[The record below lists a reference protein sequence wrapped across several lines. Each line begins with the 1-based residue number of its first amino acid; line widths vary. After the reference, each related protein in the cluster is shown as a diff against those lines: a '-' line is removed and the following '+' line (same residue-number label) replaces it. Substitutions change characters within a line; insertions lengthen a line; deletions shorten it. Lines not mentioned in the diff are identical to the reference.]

1 MEMHMSSRKRIYVA
15 GAINAP
21 SAGKY
26 LNNIRKGI
34 QLSSKIFLLGYAP
47 FCPFIDFHYNL
58 VMSDVEVESIKTQD
72 FYDYSMAWLDKADAI
87 LVVPGWEKSVGT
99 KLELERAKANKIPI
113 FYSTRDLILTL
124 PPESE

>member
-1 MEMHMSSRKRIYVA
+1 MSLKCVYVA

-34 QLSSKIFLLGYAP
+34 QLSSKVFLAGFAP

-58 VMSDVEVESIKTQD
+58 VMNDEEIASIDTQD
-72 FYDYSMAWLDKADAI
+72 FYAYSIAWLEKADCV
-87 LVVPGWEKSVGT
+87 LLVPGWEGSTGT
-99 KLELERAKANKIPI
+99 TLELERARDLNLPI
-113 FYSTRDLILTL
+113 FNSIQELEDYIW
-124 PPESE
+124 

>member
-1 MEMHMSSRKRIYVA
+1 MTRRTVYVA

-34 QLSSKIFLLGYAP
+34 QLSTKVFLARFAP

-58 VMSDVEVESIKTQD
+58 VMSDEQVGMIKTED
-72 FYDYSMAWLDKADAI
+72 FYDYSIAWLEKADYV
-87 LVVPGWEKSVGT
+87 LLVPGWENSVGT
-99 KLELERAKANKIPI
+99 KKEIERANELNIPV
-113 FYSTRDLILTL
+113 FESLDILVRHD
-124 PPESE
+124 ERQQIH